1 MILTLISL
9 RSNSIASVKP
19 VAPAPTIRT
28 CVIYIYHIYVLCI
41 YNSYVF
47 NQQAIIYMQNTHILW
62 TDRLHRSLI
71 SIADLVNR
79 LDVDTHLL
87 DASNIKLDRALFP
100 LLTRIQMSSGI
111 NVAELANIIG
121 RDHSTVSRQVV
132 KLEQI
137 GLIIRMNDP
146 RDQRSLCLYLSDSGI
161 EMLEKVNNV
170 RRTLMEDHFSDWNE
184 AERDYLIALLER
196 MLNSKTEIFIK
207 KE

>member
-1 MILTLISL
+1 
-9 RSNSIASVKP
+9 
-19 VAPAPTIRT
+19 
-28 CVIYIYHIYVLCI
+28 
-41 YNSYVF
+41 
-47 NQQAIIYMQNTHILW
+47 MQNTHILW

-137 GLIIRMNDP
+137 GLIIRMNNP

-170 RRTLMEDHFSDWNE
+170 RRTLMEDHFSDWNA